1 MQVELTSKHYRRFSL
16 FKGRM
21 EIACLVR
28 TRIPATLKSTKLAE
42 KYSELFRERY
52 IEPEDEEILGCFVTN
67 IGADMEK
74 EIPAAVREK
83 HQRKRREVPKKKQT
97 VIRAML
103 GVTVQVSSSKKRHNG
118 VEVIEID

>member
-1 MQVELTSKHYRRFSL
+1 
-16 FKGRM
+16 M

-28 TRIPATLKSTKLAE
+28 TRIPATLKNTKLAE

-52 IEPEDEEILGCFVTN
+52 IEPENEEFISCFVTN
-67 IGADMEK
+67 IGTDMEK

-83 HQRKRREVPKKKQT
+83 HQRKRREVPKKTQT

-103 GVTVQVSSSKKRHNG
+103 GVTVQVSSSKKQHNG